1 MNRAITLLL
10 VFLFLGSQAEGL
22 VQLCAEWLCPER
34 RDACCCHHSLPANAE
49 LALRAPSRHCSPPAA
64 ETPLELD
71 PAFCCENP
79 SHGAKSLFH
88 RTDRFSKDAFRQ
100 FLVCLLQ
107 PSGKPLSPGP
117 GVPGSADGSP
127 PSFLE
132 DLSPPDLHSPVLRI

>member
-10 VFLFLGSQAEGL
+10 LFLFLGSQAEGL

-34 RDACCCHHSLPANAE
+34 RDACCCHHSLPAKAE

-71 PAFCCENP
+71 RAFCCENP
-79 SHGAKSLFH
+79 SHGTKSLFH
-88 RTDRFSKDAFRQ
+88 RTDRLSKDAFRQ
-100 FLVCLLQ
+100 FLVCFLQ
-107 PSGKPLSPGP
+107 PSGKPLSPG
-117 GVPGSADGSP
+117 GPGSPDGSP
-127 PSFLE
+127 PPFLE